1 MLDLTVRE
9 FGRRYGPLIGFLAV
23 ALLAALL
30 VPATHDKRSPTSA
43 ARARV
48 GARSGDTA
56 TTALAGTEAASPGG
70 VAPASGGQASGS
82 ASSAGGGNTSLTSLP
97 VGSHA
102 AAPATCR
109 KEDGRQPGISRY
121 MPPCVEVFRGDN
133 GGATAKGVQRNK
145 VIVVRYVNYGDAAT
159 RAAAAAVSTKIVPSQ
174 ADWERETAALMRYFN
189 LHYETYGREVV
200 AVTVEASGTDDKS
213 ARADAIKIAEEIG
226 AFAVFPGT
234 GGADVPAF
242 VEELAARHVFCMGCT
257 LGYSRSFYRRTK
269 GYVFATAPPVEEMYA
284 HVAEYIGKRLAG
296 KPARWAGDQTLA
308 QRQRKFGMLWINN
321 TFPGGGAPE
330 PGQKQARDFLVA
342 ELGRYGVPLARDVGY
357 SYDISR
363 AQEQATNV
371 IVQMKT
377 ANVTTLAWH
386 GDPFSLIVFT
396 REATRQAYFP
406 EWLIVGG
413 FASDSTI
420 FGRLYDQAQWRHAFG
435 VTSGWVFPTSEA
447 GAPGYREYHH
457 ARPAAPASEG
467 NKATVVLHPTLEL
480 LFTGFQMAGPRLTI
494 DTFQNGMYAY
504 PETGG
509 LIVAPLRYFRPD
521 SPMALKDAVEI
532 FYDAGRSGADEV
544 GNQGVGVQVFAESGK
559 RRTLGSWPRTDP
571 KVFTRENTIVTTD
584 DPPAGL
590 PHEQNGHTHPADQR
604 CRSC

>member
-9 FGRRYGPLIGFLAV
+9 FGRRYGPLIGFLTV

-30 VPATHDKRSPTSA
+30 VPATHDKRSSTSA

-48 GARSGDTA
+48 DATSGDTA
-56 TTALAGTEAASPGG
+56 TTALAGTEAVLPGG
-70 VAPASGGQASGS
+70 AALASGGLAPGS
-82 ASSAGGGNTSLTSLP
+82 ASGARGGNSGVTSLP

-102 AAPATCR
+102 AAPAACR

-121 MPPCVEVFRGDN
+121 MPPCVDVFRGDN
-133 GGATAKGVQRNK
+133 GGATAKGVKRDK
-145 VIVVRYVNYGDAAT
+145 IIVVRYVNYGDAAT

-189 LHYETYGREVV
+189 LHYETYRREVV

-213 ARADAIKIAEEIG
+213 ARADAVKIAQEIG

-269 GYVFATAPPVEEMYA
+269 GYVFATAPPLEEIYA

-296 KPARWAGDQTLA
+296 KPARWAGEQSLA
-308 QRQRKFGMLWINN
+308 QRPRRFGLLWINN

-342 ELGRYGVPLARDVGY
+342 ELGRYGVPLTRDVGY

-363 AQEQATNV
+363 VQEQATNL

-386 GDPFSLIVFT
+386 GDPLSLIVFT

-406 EWLIVGG
+406 EWLIVSG

-480 LFTGFQMAGPRLTI
+480 LFTGFQMAGPRLTVE
-494 DTFQNGMYAY
+494 TFQKGMYDY

-521 SPMALKDAVEI
+521 SPMALKDATEV

-544 GNQGVGVQVFAESGK
+544 GNQGVGVQVFAEGGS

-571 KVFTRENTIVTTD
+571 KVFTREDTVVTTD